1 MYYIGI
7 DVGGMSIKVGVV
19 DAGGNIVK
27 SSTFVTEKV
36 PASEHIKKMAE
47 TVDELMTSGGFKKE
61 EIAGIGVGIPGAVN
75 PRVGKV
81 IYAPNIGWKD
91 VDFCKQLSD
100 LTGMKVFVGNDA
112 DVATLGEVYFGVAKN
127 YSNVVM
133 ITVGTGVG
141 GGVVIDKKLYESPL
155 GMAAELG
162 HTCLVKGGL
171 LCGCGRKGCFEQYAS
186 ATALIRQTKD
196 EMLKNESSYMWKLVD
211 GDIEKVNGIT
221 SFKAAKAGDEG
232 GNNVVDGYVS
242 YLTEGILNYMNI
254 FRPEAIIIGGGI
266 SKEGDY
272 LTDKIKAYAESYS
285 YGYPG
290 SPVIDV
296 VCAKLGNAAG
306 IVGAASLVVS
316 AVK

>member
-7 DVGGMSIKVGVV
+7 DVGGMSIKVGIV
-19 DAGGNIVK
+19 DEGGNIVK
-27 SSTFVTEKV
+27 SSAFITEKV
-36 PASEHIKKMAE
+36 PAEAHIEKMAE
-47 TVDELMTSGGFKKE
+47 TVSELIRDGGFKKE
-61 EIAGIGVGIPGAVN
+61 EIKGIGVGIPGAVN
-75 PRVGKV
+75 PRLGKV

-91 VDFCKQLSD
+91 VDFCKRLSE
-100 LTGMKVFVGNDA
+100 LSGLKVFVGNDA

-141 GGVVIDKKLYESPL
+141 GGIVIDKKLYESPL

-162 HTCLVKGGL
+162 HVCIVKDGL
-171 LCGCGRKGCFEQYAS
+171 PCGCGRKGCFEQYAS
-186 ATALIRQTKD
+186 ATALIRQTKE
-196 EMLKNESSYMWKLVD
+196 EMFKNKKSAMWEIVG

-242 YLTEGILNYMNI
+242 YLTEGILNYMNV

-266 SKEGDY
+266 SKEGVY
-272 LTDKIKAYAESYS
+272 LTDKIKAYAEKFS

-290 SPVIDV
+290 SPSIDV
-296 VCAKLGNAAG
+296 VTAKLGNAAG

-316 AVK
+316 AEK

>member
-7 DVGGMSIKVGVV
+7 DVGGMSIKIGVV

-27 SSTFVTEKV
+27 SSSFVTEKV
-36 PASEHIKKMAE
+36 HAREHIKKMAE
-47 TVDELMTSGGFKKE
+47 TVDELLVSGGFKKE

-75 PRVGKV
+75 PRLGKV

-91 VDFCKQLSD
+91 VDFCKQLSA
-100 LTGMKVFVGNDA
+100 LTGLKVFVGNDA
-112 DVATLGEVYFGVAKN
+112 DVATLGEVYFGAAKN
-127 YSNVVM
+127 YSDVVM

-186 ATALIRQTKD
+186 ATALIRQTKE
-196 EMLKNESSYMWKLVD
+196 EMLKNKSSAMWDIVG

-221 SFKAAKAGDEG
+221 SFKAAKSGDEG

-242 YLTEGILNYMNI
+242 YLTEGLLDYMNI

-272 LTDKIKAYAESYS
+272 LTDKIKAYAKAYS